1 MDNPFVIIHSAIA
14 IVGTILL
21 ITKAKIHPVYALIVA
36 ILYLGLTGGL
46 GFTETLDTLTNG
58 FGNILAKIGLLIAF
72 GITMGT
78 ALAEIGAIDRIVR
91 ALLRVFG
98 KRMAPY
104 ALGVTAGTALQSIF
118 ADVMLVVTAPVAR
131 GVARRIGDKGIPI
144 VAASL
149 VTGILVGLV
158 MMIPSVGSLALSG
171 VIDVPLWR
179 YLVFGTIVG
188 VITIIMTIAIM
199 KFLILRT
206 RFWNS
211 ARDEDWDVMDVLD
224 GSSATDEPG
233 MPQEGV
239 APLPFSGTTDSG
251 ASTRT
256 IVAGTVQRRQAPILL
271 ALMPIVLTL
280 LLVALGSISDVFDLE
295 NDFLGFIANPTFALF
310 VGSALSLVIVAMYR
324 GNDGVKNALSRSFAN
339 LGEILILTGLGG
351 ALAGMVTA
359 IGLGDILASFFQ
371 GGFGPPILIAWVIAA
386 VLHLAIGSVSV
397 AAITSAGILGP
408 VAAASGIDDP
418 LLIALAAGAGSLFLM
433 TVHSNFFWMAKELL
447 GQSTSGAIKLI
458 GVSTAVASIVGLSV
472 VLILSLIL

>member
-1 MDNPFVIIHSAIA
+1 MDDPFVIIHSAIA
-14 IVGTILL
+14 IVGTIVL
-21 ITKAKIHPVYALIVA
+21 ITKAKVHPIYALIVA

-58 FGNILAKIGLLIAF
+58 FGGILAKIGLLIAF

-104 ALGVTAGTALQSIF
+104 ALGITAGTALQSIF

-131 GVARRIGDKGIPI
+131 GVARRIGAKGIPI

-188 VITIIMTIAIM
+188 VITIIVTIAIM

-211 ARDEDWDVMDVLD
+211 ASDEDWDAMDVLD
-224 GSSATDEPG
+224 GTPVADEPG
-233 MPQEGV
+233 LQQEGFGSESV
-239 APLPFSGTTDSG
+239 SGTRDGG
-251 ASTRT
+251 ALTQTIDVGTR
-256 IVAGTVQRRQAPILL
+256 QLRQAPILL

-280 LLVALGSISDVFDLE
+280 MLVAFGSISDVFEVDS
-295 NDFLGFIANPTFALF
+295 DFLGFIANPTFALF
-310 VGSALSLVIVAMYR
+310 VGSALSLVIVASYR
-324 GNDGVKNALSRSFAN
+324 GNEGVKNALNRSFAN
-339 LGEILILTGLGG
+339 LGEVLVLTGLGG
-351 ALAGMVTA
+351 ALAGTVTA

-371 GGFGPPILIAWVIAA
+371 ESFGPPILIAWIIAV
-386 VLHLAIGSVSV
+386 VLHIAIGSVSV

-408 VAAASGIDDP
+408 VAAASGVDP
-418 LLIALAAGAGSLFLM
+418 LLIALAAGAGSLFMM
-433 TVHSNFFWMAKELL
+433 TVHSNFFWMAKNLL
-447 GQSTSGAIKLI
+447 GQTTNGAIKLI
-458 GVSTAVASIVGLSV
+458 GLSTSVASITGLLV
-472 VLILSLIL
+472 VLLLSLVL